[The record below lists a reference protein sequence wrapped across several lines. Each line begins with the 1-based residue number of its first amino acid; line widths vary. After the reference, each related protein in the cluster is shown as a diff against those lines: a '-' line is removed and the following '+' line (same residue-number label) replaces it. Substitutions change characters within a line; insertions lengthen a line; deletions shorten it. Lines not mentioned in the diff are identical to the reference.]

1 MRSLTAKLTL
11 AFLLVGLTGAILVA
25 VLVGQRTRSEFDRF
39 LSERDQ
45 ATLVQALGSYYATHN
60 GWAGVSEMLAST
72 PQLDF
77 YSRGVA
83 LADAKGVI
91 VIGNHP
97 NPIGQTAPPA
107 TLEAGTTVQ

>member
-45 ATLVQALGSYYATHN
+45 ATLVQALSSYYAAQN
-60 GWAGVSEMLAST
+60 SWFGVDR
-72 PQLDF
+72 P
-77 YSRGVA
+77 G
-83 LADAKGVI
+83 
-91 VIGNHP
+91 
-97 NPIGQTAPPA
+97 
-107 TLEAGTTVQ
+107 